1 MKNSLAFL
9 ILIFSLISCSSKV
22 SDDEISKLNGYWE
35 IEEVI
40 LPDGTKKEYTIN
52 STIDY
57 FEIKGKEGIR
67 KKVMPQIDGTY
78 KVNGLS
84 EVITIA
90 DEDKATF
97 IQYKTDY
104 ASWKEEIIALDED
117 ELVVKNEQGIEY
129 HYIKPEPFT
138 VK

>member
-9 ILIFSLISCSSKV
+9 ILIFSLISCSNKV

-90 DEDKATF
+90 DENKATY
-97 IQYKTDY
+97 IKYKTDY